1 MRINQL
7 RAGFFDCMY
16 HAMRV
21 EYIYM
26 EIKIYIFKELAK
38 KFNSHGFNLY
48 LVGGTVRDY
57 LLGEPLTDVDCV
69 SEATPE
75 EIASFLPKIDKT
87 FIRFGYLKF
96 KSPEGVKFD
105 ITTLRKESAYLDGR
119 HPSKIEFVKD
129 LKDDFSR
136 RDFTVNALYMDKDLN
151 VIDYAHGQEDL
162 KNHLL
167 RAVGDPE
174 TRLKEDPLRILRAIR
189 FHLMHNLDI
198 EESLLKA
205 MHDNF
210 HLLKNTTDAKIR
222 SELAKI
228 DDKVVDQQEKER
240 IFQEFDIAN
249 LVGVIK

>member
-1 MRINQL
+1 MSSFAIPKQIVSFL
-7 RAGFFDCMY
+7 RCLEAAGY
-16 HAMRV
+16 QA
-21 EYIYM
+21 
-26 EIKIYIFKELAK
+26 
-38 KFNSHGFNLY
+38 Y
-48 LVGGTVRDY
+48 LVGGCVRDG
-57 LLGEPLTDVDCV
+57 LMHLEPHDWDVCTDAIPDELMTLFPNSLTYGMRHGTVTVKWDDLFIEVTTFRSEGKYTDRRRPDHV
-69 SEATPE
+69 S
-75 EIASFLPKIDKT
+75 
-87 FIRFGYLKF
+87 FI
-96 KSPEGVKFD
+96 
-105 ITTLRKESAYLDGR
+105 
-119 HPSKIEFVKD
+119 KD
-129 LKDDFSR
+129 LREDLAR

-151 VIDYAHGQEDL
+151 VIDYANGQEDL
-162 KNHLL
+162 KNHIL
-167 RAVGDPE
+167 RAVGNPE